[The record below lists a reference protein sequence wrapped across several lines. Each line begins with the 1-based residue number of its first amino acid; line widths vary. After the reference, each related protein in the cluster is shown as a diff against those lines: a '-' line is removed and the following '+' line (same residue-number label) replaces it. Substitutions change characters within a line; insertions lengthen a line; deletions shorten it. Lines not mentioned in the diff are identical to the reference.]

1 MGFTACGVLCAK
13 YIEPVL
19 MKYCLA
25 FLLIFL
31 GTITLSAQSKGS
43 IVGKLTDKELN
54 DDPLPFA
61 NVILKGTTTGTSSD
75 FDGLYEIAGLDPGT
89 YTVVFSYLGYET
101 VQIPNV
107 KVEAGKVTTIN
118 VPMSASKGVSLDEVV
133 VTTSSRKDSETA
145 LLLDQKRA
153 VEIKQSI
160 GAQELARKGVSDAA
174 GAVAQISGISRQQGT
189 NNVYVRGLGDRY
201 LNTSMNGLS
210 LPSNDINNKNIDLDL
225 FSSDV
230 IQSIGVSKAFSS
242 KFYGDFSAGNV
253 DISSREYTG
262 EGYIDVAINSGIN
275 STAAGKD
282 FVKNEGTGYFGFY
295 NRYDHNPFAVI
306 LSHGVD
312 PVPHSGIAPVNAG
325 GAISFG
331 KSFQLF
337 DEDSESLL
345 SFFGTASFDSNF
357 RFYEGSQANYGT
369 NLDVSFP
376 NVERYV
382 HNTTSTAMANI
393 TFKINNDHKI
403 KFNSLAIN
411 SSSDE
416 VGYYGTKGLGF
427 SQDLN
432 SDKGYFQLNSQFN
445 QDLIFV
451 NQLTGEHTFDEAW
464 ILEYGIGYNNVFAH
478 EPDRKR
484 ITLNNYDALFD
495 GDATTSP
502 DFGQQNN
509 FNNQRY
515 FQNIKDEEL
524 NSRINLDYVVSETV
538 KLNFGYNGRTKERS
552 FDNQRYGY
560 KNINSGL
567 QITDPNNLNGI
578 FNLDNF
584 VSGLAGTGEGYR
596 THVFRPINPEL
607 TGLTQTSAPGLPENT
622 YSGNLD
628 VHAGYISVEFYFK
641 DKWLIVPGIRAESFN
656 QSIAYD
662 VINLRPDLNPGTNEV
677 NEPLYLPSLTIRYA
691 LKEEQNLRLSA
702 SRTVSF
708 PEFKEMSPFVYEG
721 VTQRIGGNPDLLGRQ
736 SIASVNYTNVSE
748 VSYSKIFNLDLK
760 YEWFFGR
767 GEILSVGAFTKTIQD
782 PVNLVVAND
791 ATGTQRYFRTGDK
804 ATVYGAELEL
814 RKNLMVDSDDQPL
827 LAFGFNV
834 SYLHTQQDLFDE
846 ISGSYSTTFNRDND
860 ELQGASPLIANA
872 DFNYNPSFGN
882 YKPVINLVGN
892 YYSDRIFALG
902 SGQLGNIIEKG
913 IPTLDFVWKN
923 PIGENFEINLSA
935 KNLLNPTFEL
945 NREITAGQNIVLQD
959 FKRGVDLGISMKYK
973 F

>member
-1 MGFTACGVLCAK
+1 MSHNMK
-13 YIEPVL
+13 YIFVL
-19 MKYCLA
+19 
-25 FLLIFL
+25 LLLTSSFL
-31 GTITLSAQSKGS
+31 GICQETGS
-43 IVGKLTDKELN
+43 IVGTLTDKEVN
-54 DDPLPFA
+54 DEPLAFA
-61 NVILKGTTTGTSSD
+61 NVLIKGTTKGTTTD
-75 FDGLYEIAGLDPGT
+75 FDGLYEIANMEPGS

-101 VQIPNV
+101 IEIPD
-107 KVEAGKVTTIN
+107 VEVIAGKVTTIN
-118 VPMSASKGVSLDEVV
+118 VPMSASEGVSLDEVV
-133 VTTSSRKDSETA
+133 VTTSVRKDSETA
-145 LLLDQKRA
+145 LLLDQKKA

-201 LNTSMNGLS
+201 LNTTMNGLS

-230 IQSIGVSKAFSS
+230 IQNIGVSKAYSS

-253 DISSREYTG
+253 DVSSREYTG
-262 EGYIDVAINSGIN
+262 EGYIDVSINSGIN
-275 STAAGKD
+275 GNAAGED

-312 PVPHSGIAPVNAG
+312 PVSNSGIAPVNAG

-331 KSFQLF
+331 KSFQI
-337 DEDSESLL
+337 DGEDSESLL

-369 NLDVSFP
+369 NLDVLFP

-382 HNTTSTAMANI
+382 HNTTSTAMVNI
-393 TFKINNDHKI
+393 TYKINNDHKI

-411 SSSDE
+411 SASDE
-416 VGYYGTKGLGF
+416 VGYYGTEGMGF

-432 SDKGYFQLNSQFN
+432 SDTGYFQLNSQFN
-445 QDLIFV
+445 QDLVFV
-451 NQLTGEHTFDEAW
+451 NQLTGEHTFDEKW
-464 ILEYGIGYNNVFAH
+464 LLEYGIGYNTVFAH

-509 FNNQRY
+509 FNSQRY
-515 FQNIKDEEL
+515 FQNIEDEEL
-524 NSRINLDYVVSETV
+524 NSRINLAYTISEKVT
-538 KLNFGYNGRTKERS
+538 LNFGYNGRTKERS

-560 KNINSGL
+560 KNINSDFT
-567 QITDPNNLNGI
+567 ITDPNNLNGI

-584 VSGLAGTGEGYR
+584 AAGLADQGEGYQ
-596 THVFRPINPEL
+596 THVFRPIDPEL
-607 TGLTQTSAPGLPENT
+607 TGLTQTSAPGRLENT
-622 YSGNLD
+622 YSGKLD
-628 VHAGYISVEFYFK
+628 VHAGYVSAEFTLG
-641 DKWLIVPGIRAESFN
+641 DKWLLVPGIRAESFN

-662 VINLRPDLNPGTNEV
+662 VINLRPDLNPGSNEV
-677 NEPLYLPSLTIRYA
+677 NEPLYLPSLNIRYA

-702 SRTVSF
+702 SQTVSF

-736 SIASVNYTNVSE
+736 PIATVNYTNVSD
-748 VSYSKIFNLDLK
+748 VSFSKIFNLDLK

-767 GEILSVGAFTKTIQD
+767 SEILAVGAFTKTIQD

-791 ATGTQRYFRTGDK
+791 ATGTQRYFRTGEK

-814 RKNLMVDSDDQPL
+814 RKNLMVDEEEQPV
-827 LAFGFNV
+827 LAFGLNV
-834 SYLHTQQDLFDE
+834 SYLYTDQDLYDE
-846 ISGSYSTTFNRDND
+846 IGGSFSTTFNRDSD

-872 DFNYNPSFGN
+872 DINYSPTFGN
-882 YKPVINLVGN
+882 YSPIINLVGN

-913 IPTLDFVWKN
+913 IPTLDLVWKN

-945 NREITAGQNIVLQD
+945 NREITNGENIILQD

>member
-1 MGFTACGVLCAK
+1 MKNVLA
-13 YIEPVL
+13 L
-19 MKYCLA
+19 
-25 FLLIFL
+25 LLITFTCL
-31 GTITLSAQSKGS
+31 GYTQGTGS
-43 IVGKLTDKELN
+43 IVGTLTDKEVN
-54 DDPLPFA
+54 DEPLAFA
-61 NVILKGTTTGTSSD
+61 NVLIKGTTKGTTSD
-75 FDGLYEIAGLDPGT
+75 FDGLYEIAELVPGT
-89 YTVVFSYLGYET
+89 YTVVYSYLGYET
-101 VQIPNV
+101 VEIPNIA
-107 KVEAGKVTTIN
+107 VEAGKVTTVN
-118 VPMSASKGVSLDEVV
+118 VPMSASEGVSLDEVV
-133 VTTSSRKDSETA
+133 VTTSARKDSETA
-145 LLLDQKRA
+145 LLLDQKKA

-201 LNTSMNGLS
+201 LNTTMNGLS

-230 IQSIGVSKAFSS
+230 IQNIGVSKAFSS
-242 KFYGDFSAGNV
+242 RFYGDFSAGNV
-253 DISSREYTG
+253 DISSREYSG
-262 EGYIDVAINSGIN
+262 EGYIDVTLNSGSN
-275 STAAGKD
+275 SSAAGKD

-295 NRYDHNPFAVI
+295 NRYDRNPFAVI

-312 PVPHSGIAPVNAG
+312 PVPHSGIAPINAG
-325 GAISFG
+325 GALSFG

-337 DEDSESLL
+337 GEDSESLL
-345 SFFGTASFDSNF
+345 SFFGTASFDSGF
-357 RFYEGSQANYGT
+357 RFYEGSQANFGT
-369 NLDVSFP
+369 NLDVLFP

-382 HNTTSTAMANI
+382 HATTSTAMANI

-403 KFNSLAIN
+403 KYNSLAIN
-411 SSSDE
+411 SASDE

-432 SDKGYFQLNSQFN
+432 SDTGYFQLNSQFN

-451 NQLTGEHTFDEAW
+451 NQLTGEHTFSEKW
-464 ILEYGIGYNNVFAH
+464 VLEYGIGYNTVFAH

-495 GDATTSP
+495 ADPNTSP

-515 FQNIKDEEL
+515 FQNIEDEEL
-524 NSRINLDYVVSETV
+524 NSRINLAYAVSEKI

-560 KNINSGL
+560 KNINSAFE
-567 QITDPNNLNGI
+567 ITDPNNLNTI

-584 VSGLAGTGEGYR
+584 IAGLADNGEGYQ
-596 THVFRPINPEL
+596 THVFRPIDPEL
-607 TGLTQTSAPGLPENT
+607 TGLTQTSAPGRLENT
-622 YSGNLD
+622 YSGKLD
-628 VHAGYISVEFYFK
+628 VHAAYVSAEINFA
-641 DKWLIVPGIRAESFN
+641 DKWLIVPGIRVESFN
-656 QSIAYD
+656 QSILYD

-677 NEPLYLPSLTIRYA
+677 NEPLYLPNMNIRYTLNEA
-691 LKEEQNLRLSA
+691 QNLRFSV
-702 SRTVSF
+702 SQTVSF

-736 SIASVNYTNVSE
+736 PIATVNYNNVSD

-767 GEILSVGAFTKTIQD
+767 NEILSLGAFTKAIQD

-791 ATGTQRYFRTGDK
+791 ATGTQRYFRTGEK

-814 RKNLMVDSDDQPL
+814 RKNLLVDADEQSV
-827 LAFGFNV
+827 LAFGLNV
-834 SYLHTQQDLFDE
+834 SYLYTDQDLYDE
-846 ISGSYSTTFNRDND
+846 ISGSFSTTFNRDND
-860 ELQGASPLIANA
+860 ELQGASPLIINT
-872 DFNYNPSFGN
+872 DINYSPSFGK
-882 YKPVINLVGN
+882 YEPIINLVGN

-923 PIGENFEINLSA
+923 PINENFEINLTA

-945 NREITAGQNIVLQD
+945 SREISSDQNIVLQD
-959 FKRGVDLGISMKYK
+959 YKRGIDLGISIKYK

>member
-1 MGFTACGVLCAK
+1 
-13 YIEPVL
+13 
-19 MKYCLA
+19 MKYSLACLLVFFA
-25 FLLIFL
+25 ALQIGAQ
-31 GTITLSAQSKGS
+31 GTGS
-43 IVGKLTDKELN
+43 IVGTLTDKEVN
-54 DDPLPFA
+54 DEPLAFA
-61 NVILKGTTTGTSSD
+61 NVLIKGTTKGTTSD
-75 FDGLYEIAGLDPGT
+75 FDGLYEIANLDPGT

-101 VQIPNV
+101 VEIPNV
-107 KVEAGKVTTIN
+107 AVEAGKATTVN
-118 VPMSASKGVSLDEVV
+118 VPMSASEGVSLDEVV
-133 VTTSSRKDSETA
+133 VTISARKDSETA

-201 LNTSMNGLS
+201 LNTTMNSLS

-230 IQSIGVSKAFSS
+230 IQNIGVSKAYSS

-253 DISSREYTG
+253 DITSQEYSG
-262 EGYIDVAINSGIN
+262 DGFIDVSINSGIN
-275 STAAGKD
+275 SAAAGKD

-312 PVPHSGIAPVNAG
+312 PVEHSGIAPVNAG
-325 GAISFG
+325 GTISFG

-337 DEDSESLL
+337 GEDSESLL
-345 SFFGTASFDSNF
+345 SFFGTASYGSNF

-369 NLDVSFP
+369 NLDVLFP
-376 NVERYV
+376 DVERFV
-382 HNTTSTAMANI
+382 HNTTSTAMANV

-411 SSSDE
+411 SASDE
-416 VGYYGTKGLGF
+416 VGYYGVNGQGF

-432 SDKGYFQLNSQFN
+432 SDTGYFQLNSQFN

-451 NQLTGEHTFDEAW
+451 NQLTGEHIFDEKWA
-464 ILEYGIGYNNVFAH
+464 LDYGIGYNTVFAH

-495 GDATTSP
+495 GDPTTSP
-502 DFGQQNN
+502 DFGLQNN

-515 FQNIKDEEL
+515 FQNIEDEEL
-524 NSRINLDYVVSETV
+524 NSRINLGYTLSEKV
-538 KLNFGYNGRTKERS
+538 KLNFGYNGRTKERN

-560 KNINSGL
+560 KNIDRDFE
-567 QITDPNNLNGI
+567 ITDVNNLNTI

-584 VSGLAGTGEGYR
+584 VAGLNDSGEGYQ
-596 THVFRPINPEL
+596 THVFRPISPEL

-622 YSGNLD
+622 YSGQLD
-628 VHAGYISVEFYFK
+628 VYAGYLSAEINFN
-641 DKWLIVPGIRAESFN
+641 DKWLVVPGLRVESFN
-656 QSIAYD
+656 QSISYD

-677 NEPLYLPSLTIRYA
+677 NEPLYLPTLNVRYA
-691 LKEEQNLRLSA
+691 LNEDQNLRLSA
-702 SRTVSF
+702 SQTVSF

-736 SIASVNYTNVSE
+736 PISTVNYNNVSD
-748 VSYSKIFNLDLK
+748 VSYSKIFNFDLK

-767 GEILSVGAFTKTIQD
+767 SEILSAGAFAKTIQD

-791 ATGTQRYFRTGDK
+791 ATGTQRYFRTGEK
-804 ATVYGAELEL
+804 ATVYGAEVEL
-814 RKNLMVDSDDQPL
+814 RKNLMVDAEEQPV
-827 LAFGFNV
+827 LAFGLNV
-834 SYLHTQQDLFDE
+834 SYLYTDQDLYDE
-846 ISGSYSTTFNRDND
+846 ISGAFSTTFNRESD

-872 DFNYNPSFGN
+872 DINYSPAFGD
-882 YKPVINLVGN
+882 YKPIINLVGN

-902 SGQLGNIIEKG
+902 SGQLGNIVEKG

-923 PIGENFEINLSA
+923 PIGENFEVNLSA
-935 KNLLNPTFEL
+935 KNILNPTFEL
-945 NREITAGQNIVLQD
+945 NREITNNENIILQD
-959 FKRGVDLGISMKYK
+959 FKRGVDVGVSLKYN